1 MQGRSTTD
9 KRFHLTYHAR
19 FANGPLQDFPIWF
32 DKRGM
37 SIAGTALGGLRDAQS
52 RLEKT
57 ADKVAGT
64 SRSPD
69 AEDPVT
75 DMVALLDAGLQFA
88 ANARVIQTAD
98 EMQKRLIDI
107 LA

>member
-1 MQGRSTTD
+1 M
-9 KRFHLTYHAR
+9 
-19 FANGPLQDFPIWF
+19 PF

-37 SIAGTALGGLRDAQS
+37 SIAGTALYGMRDALNK
-52 RLEKT
+52 LEKT
-57 ADKVAGT
+57 AEKIAAT

-69 AEDPVT
+69 REDPAT
-75 DMVALLDAGLQFA
+75 DMVELLGAGHQFA

>member
-1 MQGRSTTD
+1 M
-9 KRFHLTYHAR
+9 
-19 FANGPLQDFPIWF
+19 PF

-37 SIAGTALGGLRDAQS
+37 SIAGTALGGMRAAQ
-52 RLEKT
+52 RKLEKT
-57 ADKVAGT
+57 AEKIAAT

-69 AEDPVT
+69 REDPATHIVE
-75 DMVALLDAGLQFA
+75 LLGSGHQFA
-88 ANARVIQTAD
+88 VNARVIQTAD